1 MKSLT
6 FFILLGAVISTA
18 ISEDLIK
25 PDETRTYTAQYI
37 VKDTDICSDIVN
49 NATVCAIDPCS
60 KAVDAA
66 QDMAR
71 VHITYNSAISL
82 DKVSDKSGEEVDAD
96 DTITYTYY
104 VANEGNVN
112 LTDVD
117 IIDDKVVPIYISGD
131 NNGDGWLNLSE
142 VWVYEDT
149 YNVDEADLCS
159 DIINTAIA
167 KARDPCNRS
176 VRPSSDTE
184 VVKTSCNEAVCCE
197 NRSNIELT
205 KFGRQV
211 ALSYGNGKSGNNIKI
226 VSNQFGKGDHWEG
239 IHSNIIRGD
248 KSTSRC
254 RREAR

>member
-1 MKSLT
+1 MKSLAL
-6 FFILLGAVISTA
+6 FILMGAVISTA

-25 PDETRTYTAQYI
+25 PGETRTYTAQYT

-49 NATVCAIDPCS
+49 KATACAIDPCS

-66 QDMAR
+66 QDTAR
-71 VHITYNSAISL
+71 VHIIYSAAISL
-82 DKVSDKSGEEVDAD
+82 DKVSDKSGEEVDAG

-117 IIDDKVVPIYISGD
+117 IIDDKIKTIGYKSGD

-142 VWVYEDT
+142 VWVYEGFYD
-149 YNVDEADLCS
+149 VDEADLCS

-176 VRPSSDTE
+176 VRPSRDTE
-184 VVKTSCNEAVCCE
+184 VVKTSCNEMVCCE
-197 NRSNIELT
+197 NKSNIELI
-205 KFGRQV
+205 KCGKQI
-211 ALSYGNGKSGNNIKI
+211 ALGSGNGKARNNVKI
-226 VSNQFGKGDHWEG
+226 VSNQFGE
-239 IHSNIIRGD
+239 R
-248 KSTSRC
+248 
-254 RREAR
+254 